1 MIIRLC
7 SIECN
12 FAVPLTDPSNAAFQ
26 HDMEAWAAISNRTFV
41 WDYVVNFGAYV
52 QPFPNYYSLGP
63 NVRYFLAHG
72 VRGMCKDAFCRADAL
87 PVATPWLACAYGGLS
102 GLQRGLI
109 GQGHTLLYLAA
120 APRGGSQPNGGG
132 SISHYKG
139 ERTVCMCWGGV
150 LCRYTRTLP
159 SWV

>member
-1 MIIRLC
+1 MGRFRGRCAEIGASRYEYTRPAPSITKPRENVIIRLC

-52 QPFPNYYSLGP
+52 LPFPNYYSIGP

-72 VRGMCKDAFCRADAL
+72 ARGMCKATSCRADAL
-87 PVATPWLACAYGGLS
+87 PSLHLGRHVRRRAQRATAW
-102 GLQRGLI
+102 
-109 GQGHTLLYLAA
+109 
-120 APRGGSQPNGGG
+120 
-132 SISHYKG
+132 SH
-139 ERTVCMCWGGV
+139 WGGT
-150 LCRYTRTLP
+150 Y
-159 SWV
+159 